1 MSVPREIPDIPDSAT
16 EELANGN
23 TSLGQRHGRL
33 QKPARDS
40 PQALHDR
47 AMEKDKLSFAKRLV
61 YFSGATMFLL
71 GGVSFFWP
79 ERVADGPTEALFEF
93 AKLLVM
99 TVLGYVFGRGAIDKG

>member
-1 MSVPREIPDIPDSAT
+1 
-16 EELANGN
+16 
-23 TSLGQRHGRL
+23 
-33 QKPARDS
+33 
-40 PQALHDR
+40 
-47 AMEKDKLSFAKRLV
+47 
-61 YFSGATMFLL
+61 MFLL